1 MLNLFDTAGQETYEH
16 LRPLMYPSTDVILI
30 CFAVNNPGSLTNVV
44 EKWQP
49 EVRLYLTKTPIL
61 LLGLKTDLRRTGDL
75 SPDVTSD
82 PPSPDSVFG
91 HDGDESWGQKKV
103 VSYTEGQKIAAY
115 IGAKAYFE
123 CSSKFNEGL
132 TPIFQEAARLSLV
145 SRRKSSIRDLLKFGR
160 PKTSSI

>member
-16 LRPLMYPSTDVILI
+16 LRPLMYPGTDVILI

-49 EVRLYLTKTPIL
+49 EVRLHLTKTPIL

-75 SPDVTSD
+75 SPDVTQD

-91 HDGDESWGQKKV
+91 HDEDESWGQEV
-103 VSYTEGQKIAAY
+103 VSYSEGQKIAAY

-132 TPIFQEAARLSLV
+132 TPIFQEAARLSLL
-145 SRRKSSIRDLLKFGR
+145 SRRRSSIRDLLKFGR